1 MAVCKYP
8 HFPLNSYGTDC
19 LLFPYIWI
27 ASLRVFMDTL
37 SYLDLLVTPFYLI
50 IIYFISRSVLKG
62 KIENNPEYSLYL
74 PSLTAKLL
82 GALSLCFV
90 YALYYRGGDT
100 TQYFS
105 DSISVNKLF
114 FNDPKKGMDVIIN
127 GITVEKLSYFS
138 DETGYPVYFRDPST
152 SFVVQVVSVFTFF
165 GFLTYMPTSL
175 LVAWFSFLGIWNLFK
190 VFKYE
195 FPTLSK
201 QMAISIFFIPSVLF
215 WGSGILKDTF
225 TLSAL
230 GYFIYAFHTGLIRGK
245 GIIKQIIVMTISIM
259 IIIKIKPYIFI
270 ALIPGSMIWLTSSL
284 LGRIHGQFI
293 RYAFAPAFILFFLGG
308 AISIIIY
315 MGNSLGKFS
324 ADQLLDRV
332 VITQRDLKSSYYMGN
347 TFDIG
352 DFDAS
357 FTSILSVSHKAIFAG
372 LFRPMIFEARNFL
385 MLISGLEN
393 TFFLILFL
401 LVLIKTRV
409 IRFFLYFF
417 KHHLLTFSLI
427 FSLFFG
433 FSVGLSTSNFGSLV
447 RYKIPAVPLFSAS
460 MFIILYFERIRSQE
474 RNKLMAEAQTSAFS
488 VQS

>member
-1 MAVCKYP
+1 
-8 HFPLNSYGTDC
+8 
-19 LLFPYIWI
+19 
-27 ASLRVFMDTL
+27 MDTL

-90 YALYYRGGDT
+90 YTLYYRGGDT
-100 TQYFS
+100 TQYFA
-105 DSISVNKLF
+105 DSVAVNKLLF
-114 FNDPKKGMDVIIN
+114 LEPSKGMDIILN
-127 GITVEKLSYFS
+127 GLTVDKLSYFS
-138 DETGYPVYFRDPST
+138 PETGYPVYFRDSST
-152 SFVVQVVSVFTFF
+152 SIVVQVVSVFTIL
-165 GFLTYMPTSL
+165 GFRAYLPTSML
-175 LVAWFSFLGIWNLFK
+175 IAWVSFLGIWNLFK

-195 FPTLSK
+195 FPTLSRE
-201 QMAISIFFIPSVLF
+201 MAISIFFIPSVLF

-230 GYFIYAFHTGLIRGK
+230 GYFIYGFHTGLIRRK
-245 GIIKQIIVMTISIM
+245 GVIKQLLVMAIAIE
-259 IIIKIKPYIFI
+259 IIILIKPYIFI
-270 ALIPGSMIWLTSSL
+270 ALVPGAMIWFSSSL
-284 LGRIHGQFI
+284 LERIHGRFI
-293 RYAFAPAFILFFLGG
+293 KYAVAPLFIIFFLGG
-308 AISIIIY
+308 AISLIIY
-315 MGNSLGKFS
+315 MGDSLGKFS
-324 ADQLLDRV
+324 TDQLLDRV
-332 VITQRDLKSSYYMGN
+332 VVTQRDLKSSYYMGN

-357 FTSILSVSHKAIFAG
+357 FTSILGVSHKAIFAG

-385 MLISGLEN
+385 MLVSGLEN
-393 TFFLILFL
+393 SLFLILFV
-401 LVLIKTRV
+401 LVLFKTRV
-409 IRFFLYFF
+409 IRFFMYFF

-460 MFIILYFERIRSQE
+460 MFIILYFERIRSEE